1 MEFNFQFLVQ
11 VFTIIVSD
19 IILAGD
25 NAIVIAMAVKSL
37 PPRERRL
44 GTILGASVAVGLRIV
59 LTFFAAQ
66 LLNMPYL
73 KLVGGIL
80 ILWIAVKV
88 LVDASPHVSEEKQ
101 AGGLMQAMWMILV
114 ADITMSL
121 DNVLAV
127 AGASHGNLW
136 LLIFG
141 LGLSIPLVVFASGM
155 LSALMDKHPVILY
168 LGSMVLGRVGAEM
181 ILTDP
186 ALVGHVHFGQY
197 THWGIQL
204 VCALVVL
211 VVARWMLGRRHRA
224 HDPSAWTDPTN

>member
-1 MEFNFQFLVQ
+1 MEFDPKFLLQILSIV
-11 VFTIIVSD
+11 VSD

-25 NAIVIAMAVKSL
+25 NAVVIAMAVRSL
-37 PPRERRL
+37 PPKERML
-44 GTILGASVAVGLRIV
+44 GTAMGASVAVILRIV

-66 LLNMPYL
+66 LLNLPDL
-73 KLVGGIL
+73 KLIDGIL

-88 LVDASPHVSEEKQ
+88 MVDSAPESHEERK
-101 AGGLMQAMWMILV
+101 AGGLMHAMWIILV

-127 AGASHGNLW
+127 AGASHGNMT

-155 LSALMDKHPVILY
+155 LSTIMDKYPIIVY
-168 LGSMVLGRVGAEM
+168 AGSMVLGRVGAEM

-186 ALVGHVHFGQY
+186 ALVDKFHLPDYAHY
-197 THWGIQL
+197 AIQL
-204 VCALVVL
+204 AAALGVL
-211 VVARWMLGRRHRA
+211 GIALYLLKKKKRG